1 MSLIRATFTSS
12 NADIPSRDIGYVY
25 DKVGNRVREIVN
37 GATKDYGVTAMNQYS
52 QAGTFSY
59 TYDPDGNLTGKT
71 NGTDTWTYVYND
83 DNRLIRSSGPDGEKE
98 YIYNGLGHLAAVIA
112 DGVRHDYTI
121 DPFGLGNVMAEYD
134 TAGNLASRY
143 THGLGLVAKD
153 DNFYTF
159 DGNGNTSEMTNAAN
173 EIVNFYLYEPFG
185 KTLYDVETTDNDFQF
200 VGQLG
205 VRQMGDDLVYMR
217 NRFFMP
223 SLGRFFSEDPIG
235 LAGGDVSFYRY
246 VQNDPVNWVDPWGL
260 SSYGFFSS
268 AMHASP
274 TLAGEVK
281 GFEAAASE
289 ALQNS
294 FDAAETAS
302 PYVAAAAAAVATGGL
317 AGELGP
323 AATAAYYRYGPPIAK
338 AGDWANKA
346 AQDYWGTGQ
355 PGWFAL
361 KDKLQGYWEDLKDW
375 LKDKDPCETN

>member
-1 MSLIRATFTSS
+1 MTSRDGVWDYTYDATGQLTRATFTSS
-12 NADIPSRDIGYVY
+12 NAEIPSRDIGYVY

-52 QAGTFSY
+52 QAGTLSY

-71 NGTDTWTYVYND
+71 DGTDTWAYAYND

-112 DGVRHDYTI
+112 DGVKHDYTV
-121 DPFGLGNVMAEYD
+121 DPFGYGNVMAEYD

-246 VQNDPVNWVDPWGL
+246 VSNDPVNWVDPTGL
-260 SSYGFFSS
+260 LNLGK
-268 AMHASP
+268 AVAGALTVTDGMTMVGVGIAGTVAAGIAS
-274 TLAGEVK
+274 G
-281 GFEAAASE
+281 G
-289 ALQNS
+289 N
-294 FDAAETAS
+294 
-302 PYVAAAAAAVATGGL
+302 PYVTGAVGL
-317 AGELGP
+317 IMVPVVGAG
-323 AATAAYYRYGPPIAK
+323 AYDIYHGAHV
-338 AGDWANKA
+338 
-346 AQDYWGTGQ
+346 
-355 PGWFAL
+355 F
-361 KDKLQGYWEDLKDW
+361 WEGLWEKEDDS
-375 LKDKDPCETN
+375 DCH